1 MACIELPDV
10 SAPVLPPPLTITPPS
25 LTTPGLDI
33 NLCCKMPP
41 ISIPSVPLA
50 IPPII
55 LNPAVIATLNAY
67 IASAVDYI
75 NSLSL
80 PCPLE

>member
-1 MACIELPDV
+1 MPCLKGPTISPPTLPSPLSID
-10 SAPVLPPPLTITPPS
+10 LPS
-25 LTTPGLDI
+25 GPGFTFDI
-33 NLCCKMPP
+33 DLCCKTPPVSIPFPP
-41 ISIPSVPLA
+41 IP

-55 LNPAVIATLNAY
+55 LNPAVIAVLNAQ
-67 IASAVDYI
+67 IAIVVAFI